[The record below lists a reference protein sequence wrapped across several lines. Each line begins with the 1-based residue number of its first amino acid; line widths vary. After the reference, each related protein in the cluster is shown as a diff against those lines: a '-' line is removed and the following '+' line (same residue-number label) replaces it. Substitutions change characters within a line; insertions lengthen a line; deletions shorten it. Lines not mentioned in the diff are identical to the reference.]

1 MTRKVS
7 TFLLHSSTVLLFH
20 LHRTA
25 YSTGSQPSY
34 HTTLLT
40 HFLTV
45 YMLARSLDSISTK
58 NKKHNNPS
66 LQQFHVSN
74 TNSKRRGNA
83 QQTKELKELLK
94 NIEFQE
100 LQ

>member
-1 MTRKVS
+1 
-7 TFLLHSSTVLLFH
+7 
-20 LHRTA
+20 
-25 YSTGSQPSY
+25 
-34 HTTLLT
+34 
-40 HFLTV
+40 
-45 YMLARSLDSISTK
+45 MLARSLDSISTK